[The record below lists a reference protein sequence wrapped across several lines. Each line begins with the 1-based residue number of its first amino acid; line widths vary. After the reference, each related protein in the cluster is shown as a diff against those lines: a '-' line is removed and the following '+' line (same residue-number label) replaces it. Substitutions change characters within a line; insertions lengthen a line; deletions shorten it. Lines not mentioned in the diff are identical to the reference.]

1 VSNIKPQ
8 TAITIIDPKLEAKI
22 DAVKKDTEAILKAVE
37 TQGQG
42 KPEPVPSYFPR
53 GYFGA

>member
-1 VSNIKPQ
+1 MSNIKPQ